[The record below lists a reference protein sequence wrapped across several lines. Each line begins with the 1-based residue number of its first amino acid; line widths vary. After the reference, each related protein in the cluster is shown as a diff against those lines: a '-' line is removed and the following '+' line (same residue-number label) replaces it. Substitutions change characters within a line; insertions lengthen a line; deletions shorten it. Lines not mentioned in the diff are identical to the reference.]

1 MMLVTAV
8 IWNMILADTYLKGK
22 YLMDNE
28 DWLLS
33 GMHVL
38 SEDVLLES
46 FVNSDYSPGWA
57 YIAFAGIKMDSWG
70 MWERVYK
77 Q

>member
-1 MMLVTAV
+1 
-8 IWNMILADTYLKGK
+8 
-22 YLMDNE
+22 MDNE